1 MGLRA
6 TELTLARL
14 GTNIAS
20 HANESLR
27 SLQVL
32 RAIEDTISALTY
44 DRKFYKEF
52 AEVAEGFAKN
62 VKGGN
67 PVKILDP
74 NGDLEATLARAQQAA
89 KDLYESLITRR
100 SLAEE
105 DPEVND
111 EDELVDEF
119 TRTISVLADLHN
131 KINDLRWAVGEHDAD
146 LEKPGSKHLKNAAE
160 IEDAL
165 KSL

>member
-1 MGLRA
+1 MELRA
-6 TELTLARL
+6 TELTLGRL

-20 HANESLR
+20 HAYESLR

-32 RAIEDTISALTY
+32 RAIEETISALTY

-52 AEVAEGFAKN
+52 AAVAGEFAKT
-62 VKGGN
+62 VKSGK
-67 PVKILDP
+67 PDRILDL

-89 KDLYESLITRR
+89 KDLYDSLITRR
-100 SLAEE
+100 RLAEE
-105 DPEVND
+105 DLQVND
-111 EDELVDEF
+111 EDGLVEEF
-119 TRTISVLADLHN
+119 TRTINVLADLHN

-146 LEKPGSKHLKNAAE
+146 LEKPGAKHLKTAAE

>member
-6 TELTLARL
+6 TELTLGRL

-20 HANESLR
+20 HAYESLR
-27 SLQVL
+27 SLEVL

-52 AEVAEGFAKN
+52 SGVAEEFAKN
-62 VKGGN
+62 VKGGK
-67 PVKILDP
+67 PSKILDV

-89 KDLYESLITRR
+89 KDHHDSLITRR
-100 SLAEE
+100 RLAEE
-105 DPEVND
+105 NPEVND
-111 EDELVDEF
+111 EDGLVEEF

-131 KINDLRWAVGEHDAD
+131 KINELRWAVGEHDAD
-146 LEKPGSKHLKNAAE
+146 LENPGSKNLKNAAE
-160 IEDAL
+160 IEEAL